1 VKRRLMGLGRQ
12 IQQEEGWVVM
22 WDQRARHLR
31 KAAVRRES
39 GISCFDHAK
48 EKTLASS
55 LAFLNA
61 ASISSSGFQT
71 RGRPAS
77 SYLNRSS
84 NVVLRVLTTVASEVC
99 SSSFLLIDNQSRAR
113 SVEMFCSFSSS
124 LQLYATYQSRPRG
137 GLTLCFGQ
145 IRLLCLSEDVTISGE
160 DLIPHI

>member
-1 VKRRLMGLGRQ
+1 VKRRLMGPGRQ

-22 WDQRARHLR
+22 WDRRARHLR
-31 KAAVRRES
+31 ITAVRRES
-39 GISCFDHAK
+39 GISPDDMRMKLH
-48 EKTLASS
+48 TSS

-71 RGRPAS
+71 RGKPAS

-99 SSSFLLIDNQSRAR
+99 SSSFLLIDSQSRAR
-113 SVEMFCSFSSS
+113 SVEMFLSFSSS

-137 GLTLCFGQ
+137 GLTLRFG
-145 IRLLCLSEDVTISGE
+145 
-160 DLIPHI
+160 